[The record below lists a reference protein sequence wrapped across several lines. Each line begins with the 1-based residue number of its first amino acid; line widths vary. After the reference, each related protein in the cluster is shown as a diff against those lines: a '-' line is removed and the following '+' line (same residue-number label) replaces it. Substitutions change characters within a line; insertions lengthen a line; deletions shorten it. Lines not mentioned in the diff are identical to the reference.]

1 MREYAV
7 ADRFLSLSEANVAQ
21 GVLDAAGLQPRIRD
35 AQVGGLDWDYLPA
48 MGGIRVE
55 VPVEHLEEAREL
67 LASRTDLY
75 AAPSEEDRPYFAAA
89 ARKRRIH
96 GFIAL
101 LLVAPVMVPIALFG
115 LIANRRKAGESQDGT

>member
-7 ADRFLSLSEANVAQ
+7 VDRFLNLGQANVAQ
-21 GVLDAAGLQPRIRD
+21 GVLDAAGFQPRIRD

-55 VPVEHLEEAREL
+55 VPAEHLEEAREI
-67 LASRTDLY
+67 LATRTDLY

-101 LLVAPVMVPIALFG
+101 LVIAPVMVPIALFG
-115 LIANRRKAGESQDGT
+115 LIVNRRKAGES